1 MSLTVFQLCLCVATV
16 VQLST
21 SQPTTTCDV
30 GQQANDD
37 DVCGATSGRTEQV
50 LDQLVTYVSQLQS
63 ANSQLHTAVSQLQ
76 TELSELQTNVAKL
89 EAGAFRNAVLT
100 ASPM

>member
-21 SQPTTTCDV
+21 SQPTTTC
-30 GQQANDD
+30 ANDD

-50 LDQLVTYVSQLQS
+50 LDQLVT
-63 ANSQLHTAVSQLQ
+63 AVSQLQ
-76 TELSELQTNVAKL
+76 TAVTQLRTAVSGLQTDVAKL
-89 EAGAFRNAVLT
+89 KAAGAFRNGAYCSSHEIPET
-100 ASPM
+100 